1 MLGTLVVELNQLA
14 SKRRVFNKE
23 RRKSIEGDVAD
34 RERFKKPIKMVQAMG
49 RGSTNNNPV
58 RPPLL

>member
-1 MLGTLVVELNQLA
+1 MNQLA
-14 SKRRVFNKE
+14 SKRTVFNKE

-49 RGSTNNNPV
+49 R
-58 RPPLL
+58 

>member
-1 MLGTLVVELNQLA
+1 MVELNQLA

-34 RERFKKPIKMVQAMG
+34 REMFKKPIKMVQAMG
-49 RGSTNNNPV
+49 R
-58 RPPLL
+58 

>member
-1 MLGTLVVELNQLA
+1 MLGTLVVELNQLT

-34 RERFKKPIKMVQAMG
+34 GERFKKPIKMVQAMG
-49 RGSTNNNPV
+49 R
-58 RPPLL
+58 

>member
-34 RERFKKPIKMVQAMG
+34 RERFKKPIKMVQIII
-49 RGSTNNNPV
+49 P
-58 RPPLL
+58 